1 MNVTMGQR
9 IHDLLIDRNMSIT
22 TLQKITGIPRTK
34 LSMIKNDYTDTNN
47 GKQRT
52 FTTDELLLCADALG
66 VSPAFLL
73 TGYND
78 DNAIVSK
85 DLNLSNDALNVL
97 KQQKDTSVPVILS
110 QIIEHRLFVQLVR
123 NIEIL
128 CKPQRE
134 YNKMFTSAVLLHLT
148 SDLPYFDNPEDIQTV
163 YRYSTIKLFEN
174 IIDSIVERKGEQNET
189 GKR

>member
-9 IHDLLIDRNMSIT
+9 IHDLLIDRNMSIK
-22 TLQKITGIPRTK
+22 TLQEMTGIPRTK

-52 FTTDELLLCADALG
+52 FTTDELLSCADALG
-66 VSPAFLL
+66 VTPAFLL

-97 KQQKDTSVPVILS
+97 KLQKDSSVPVILS

-128 CKPQRE
+128 CKPQHE
-134 YNKMFTSAVLLHLT
+134 YNKMFTSSVLLHLT
-148 SDLPYFDNPEDIQTV
+148 SDLPYFDNPEDIQAV

-174 IIDSIVERKGEQNET
+174 IVDSIVERKDEQNET

>member
-1 MNVTMGQR
+1 MNVTIGQR
-9 IHDLLIDRNMSIT
+9 IHDLLIDKNMSIT
-22 TLQKITGIPRTK
+22 TLCKMTGIPRTK

-52 FTTDELLLCADALG
+52 FTTDELLSCADALG
-66 VSPAFLL
+66 VTPAFLL
-73 TGYND
+73 TGYDD

-97 KQQKDTSVPVILS
+97 KKQKDSPVPAILS

-128 CKPQRE
+128 CKPQQE

-148 SDLPYFDNPEDIQTV
+148 ENLPYFDSPEDIQTA
-163 YRYSTIKLFEN
+163 YRYSTIKLFES
-174 IIDSIVERKGEQNET
+174 IVDSIVERKDEQNE
-189 GKR
+189 KS